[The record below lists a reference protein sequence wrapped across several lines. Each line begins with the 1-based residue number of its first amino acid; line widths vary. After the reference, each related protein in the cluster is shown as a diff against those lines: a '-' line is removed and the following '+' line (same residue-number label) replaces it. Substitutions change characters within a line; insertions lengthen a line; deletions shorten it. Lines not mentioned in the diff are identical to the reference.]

1 MTTLLGDKMFTNCNW
16 RQHTV
21 NQYFFIYILWT
32 VHRDTHRWARP
43 TRCTLFFISI
53 KLSSTCFEQIIVH
66 RQEVCTGNLQ
76 YFTMHHMRSL
86 VADTIR
92 LILGLGR
99 GNVGLL
105 LLLLL
110 FLLLY
115 NPTLPLPRTSIN
127 RIVSATRPLIR
138 CMVKYSKLLVQTSWQ
153 MNNYLFETSSSSSF
167 SNLSDERSKASSK
180 TMPPHSAI

>member
-1 MTTLLGDKMFTNCNW
+1 VIHIVEQD
-16 RQHTV
+16 QHDAH
-21 NQYFFIYILWT
+21 FF
-32 VHRDTHRWARP
+32 
-43 TRCTLFFISI
+43 FFFSI
-53 KLSSTCFEQIIVH
+53 KLSSICFEQIIVH

-76 YFTMHHMRSL
+76 YFTMHHMRGL

-105 LLLLL
+105 LLLL

-115 NPTLPLPRTSIN
+115 NPKLPLPRPSIN

-138 CMVKYSKLLVQTSWQ
+138 CMVKYSKLLVQTS
-153 MNNYLFETSSSSSF
+153 
-167 SNLSDERSKASSK
+167 
-180 TMPPHSAI
+180 